1 MIASFQDPLAYL
13 LLATFHSWTPGML
26 DEASASCRKGSVCF
40 WICFWDE
47 CHEVFVNVLMPFR
60 RYGSI
65 FSIMVGTKPLVVL
78 NSYKLIKEALSK
90 AEFSGRPNMFSGT
103 FFQKGKTGVCTTEGS
118 TWESQRSFLHS
129 QMAQFAS
136 SKAFQVSVYCTTRV
150 CQYIIHLHFWQE
162 VVMDEIDDMKLEL
175 TKKVGEPVGLA
186 YYLNVSLINCL
197 WTIVSGRRLHA
208 QQQVLPTWNV

>member
-1 MIASFQDPLAYL
+1 MPL
-13 LLATFHSWTPGML
+13 
-26 DEASASCRKGSVCF
+26 
-40 WICFWDE
+40 
-47 CHEVFVNVLMPFR
+47 R

-136 SKAFQVSVYCTTRV
+136 SKAFQVKCVSHNKSLSIYHM
-150 CQYIIHLHFWQE
+150 YIYIFDRKW
-162 VVMDEIDDMKLEL
+162 
-175 TKKVGEPVGLA
+175 
-186 YYLNVSLINCL
+186 
-197 WTIVSGRRLHA
+197 
-208 QQQVLPTWNV
+208 